1 MKEKLK
7 RCCKRLPFEFIIPN
21 YKIIFVF
28 IFPVF
33 GVAQERIRSIVY
45 EDYDNEIFRI
55 LLYYISHIFSFIPL
69 IIFLIRNKKKEYN
82 INDNIEDS
90 NTNIDE
96 NKVPSK
102 NEEANLEK
110 DIISIKFRKLK
121 KYDKLKNI
129 LILFFLGGIS
139 VAFCHFDLK
148 GAYDKKTIGMSY
160 KILLY
165 FLLSFF
171 ILKYKYYIHH
181 FITFGINVLTLIS
194 KYIFSIIQ
202 SNSEIYVKKHI
213 WFFLLYALSD
223 CLFLVIGKYYM
234 DKFDNTPYFLMF
246 FIGIIICII
255 LLSIAIIKYFII
267 SESNIFSGFNDYIN
281 SYSSFFIFLA
291 DLVCLFIYNL
301 GLWMTVYYFTP
312 CHTIISDNIMEI
324 YYNIYDFKSNLEY
337 WQEQGYSWNIW
348 VIPTV
353 LVINLICSLIFNE
366 IILLKCCKLDY
377 YTRKRIEERERNESN
392 IIFNYI
398 DESFQPEGSGSSS
411 LLDES
416 TT

>member
-1 MKEKLK
+1 ML
-7 RCCKRLPFEFIIPN
+7 
-21 YKIIFVF
+21 
-28 IFPVF
+28 
-33 GVAQERIRSIVY
+33 
-45 EDYDNEIFRI
+45 
-55 LLYYISHIFSFIPL
+55 
-69 IIFLIRNKKKEYN
+69 
-82 INDNIEDS
+82 
-90 NTNIDE
+90 
-96 NKVPSK
+96 
-102 NEEANLEK
+102 
-110 DIISIKFRKLK
+110 
-121 KYDKLKNI
+121 
-129 LILFFLGGIS
+129 
-139 VAFCHFDLK
+139 
-148 GAYDKKTIGMSY
+148 
-160 KILLY
+160 
-165 FLLSFF
+165 
-171 ILKYKYYIHH
+171 
-181 FITFGINVLTLIS
+181 
-194 KYIFSIIQ
+194 
-202 SNSEIYVKKHI
+202 
-213 WFFLLYALSD
+213 
-223 CLFLVIGKYYM
+223 
-234 DKFDNTPYFLMF
+234 